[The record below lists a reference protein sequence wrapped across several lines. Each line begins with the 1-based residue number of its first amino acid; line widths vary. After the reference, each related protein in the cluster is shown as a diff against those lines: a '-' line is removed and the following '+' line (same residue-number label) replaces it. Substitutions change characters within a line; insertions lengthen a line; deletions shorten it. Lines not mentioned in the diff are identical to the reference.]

1 MKGFMQW
8 FKASNKMKRWIF
20 LILIGIM
27 LACYGLAEILVMKEI
42 SFEEVGKVI
51 AIFVVGFVSI
61 VIGLVCLNKRTLE
74 VLIES
79 TDERMENKKNVN
91 VKSLIFNK
99 TVYDKGP
106 NIVVIGGG
114 TGLNTVLEGLK
125 NYTSNLTA
133 IVTISDYGEESTES
147 RRELDVLPL
156 GDVKDSIV
164 SLASKEGQIDKL
176 FNYEFKQGRLRGLS
190 FSDIYFSAMK
200 DINGNFEDS
209 IIKSNEVL
217 NMIGKVIPVTLDEM
231 NIVAELAN
239 GYVVKE
245 RARIPE
251 VVSDKITKISR
262 ILLNPTNCRPAP
274 GVLEAIKKADC
285 IIIGPGSLY
294 TNVIPNLLVNGVAKA
309 IKESAAIKVYISNIM
324 TEPGQTDNYSVSDH
338 LNAIIEHCGTGLID
352 YCIYD
357 TGEIIPEF
365 IKKYNMEGQ
374 DLVEQDIE
382 KTKGIKFL
390 QRNLSMISGEH
401 IRHDPSL
408 VASSIIELIC
418 DDLKYQ
424 DKQNDP
430 QYLMLNTKLREEKR
444 INKIKKDME
453 KKAKK
458 GKTSKH
464 KKGWKG
470 KSKFSNK
477 YSDRIASIK
486 EADEKA
492 RIKTQK
498 EIERKSEKINRKV
511 SKKRKHEAVPT
522 KQERKISRKNKEIK
536 PKSARGRKKT
546 SSEIRAEML
555 RELENSKLNNK

>member
-114 TGLNTVLEGLK
+114 TGLNTVLSGLK

-176 FNYEFKQGRLRGLS
+176 FNYEFKQGRLRGLN

-245 RARIPE
+245 RSRIPE

-262 ILLNPTNCRPAP
+262 ILLNPSNCRPAP
-274 GVLEAIKKADC
+274 GVIEAIKKADC

-309 IKESAAIKVYISNIM
+309 IRESKAIKIYVNNIM
-324 TEPGQTDNYSVSDH
+324 TEPGQTDDYSVQDH
-338 LNAIIEHCGTGLID
+338 IKAIIEHCGDGLID

-357 TGEIIPEF
+357 TGEVIPEY
-365 IKKYNMEGQ
+365 IKMYNKEGA
-374 DLVEQDIE
+374 DLVEQKINDPAV
-382 KTKGIKFL
+382 KRIKFIKK
-390 QRNLSMISGEH
+390 NISTIIDGK
-401 IRHDPSL
+401 IRHDPYMIAES
-408 VASSIIELIC
+408 AITLIC
-418 DDLKYQ
+418 NDMKYQ
-424 DKQNDP
+424 DKESDP
-430 QYLMLNTKLREEKR
+430 EYLMLNAKLQSDKR
-444 INKIKKDME
+444 INKLKKE
-453 KKAKK
+453 KKKLDKKARKK
-458 GKTSKH
+458 GKDPN
-464 KKGWKG
+464 KKDRFK
-470 KSKFSNK
+470 KQSKFSAK
-477 YSDRIASIK
+477 YSDRIKSIK
-486 EADEKA
+486 ESGEDYP
-492 RIKTQK
+492 R
-498 EIERKSEKINRKV
+498 ERMK
-511 SKKRKHEAVPT
+511 
-522 KQERKISRKNKEIK
+522 
-536 PKSARGRKKT
+536 
-546 SSEIRAEML
+546 
-555 RELENSKLNNK
+555 